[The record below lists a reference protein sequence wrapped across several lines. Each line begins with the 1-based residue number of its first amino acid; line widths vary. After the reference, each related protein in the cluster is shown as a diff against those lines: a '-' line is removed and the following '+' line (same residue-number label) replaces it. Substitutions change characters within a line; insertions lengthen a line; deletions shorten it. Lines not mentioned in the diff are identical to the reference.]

1 VSPLLKVEQLSKS
14 FAAVRALSAVQLEVL
29 PGEVH
34 ALVGENGAG
43 KSTLIKILMGVY
55 AKDSGRI
62 FIDGVERDVRSP
74 TKAKEL
80 GLAAV
85 YQDVMLARHL
95 SIGENFFMGSLPQ
108 RSGLIDWG
116 QVYKKADEFLAGMG
130 ISVDSRS
137 LISELTIARQQLI
150 AIAKVVWQGAR
161 IIIFDE
167 PTALLTTSETDL
179 LFDIIKRLKTDG
191 KAVIYISH
199 HMEEIFAVCDRVT
212 VLKDGVYIDT
222 LQTRETD
229 KDQLI
234 TLMVGRD
241 VGEAFPARQYHS
253 GEAVVEVNNLS
264 TTDRFQGIS
273 FTLHRGEILGIYGLV
288 GAGRTELV
296 RALFGADAYDSGEII
311 LAGASVR
318 PHHPMEM
325 IKRGFGLLCED
336 RKHQSLALP
345 LDVQTNINLVRHHK
359 NTKMGFIR
367 RRAEQDLAE
376 TYIHSLNIK
385 PPSPSQKVLNL
396 SGGNQQKVVIGKWL
410 SIKPQILFF
419 DEPTTGVDVGARI
432 DIYHLMQQ
440 LVDDGKAMIVISSY
454 LPEVIAL
461 SDRIMVMYQ
470 GRSMGIVD
478 RKNANEETLLRMASG
493 LEPIADS
500 GLVS

>member
-1 VSPLLKVEQLSKS
+1 VPPLLKVEELSKS
-14 FAAVRALSAVQLEVL
+14 FAGVRALSGVHVEVFA
-29 PGEVH
+29 GEVH

-55 AKDSGRI
+55 TKDSGTM
-62 FIDGVERDVRSP
+62 FIDGVEQDVRSP
-74 TKAKEL
+74 TRAKEL

-85 YQDVMLARHL
+85 YQDVMLAREL
-95 SIGENFFMGSLPQ
+95 SIGENFFMGSLPR
-108 RSGLIDWG
+108 RSGLIDWR
-116 QVYKKADEFLAGMG
+116 QVYKKTDEFLAGMG

-137 LISELTIARQQLI
+137 LISELTIARQQLV

-179 LFDIIKRLKTDG
+179 LFGIIGRLKTDG
-191 KAVIYISH
+191 KAIIYISH
-199 HMEEIFAVCDRVT
+199 HMEEIFAICDRVT
-212 VLKDGVYIDT
+212 VLKDGVYVDT
-222 LQTRETD
+222 LETEKTD

-234 TLMVGRD
+234 TLMVGRH

-253 GEAVVEVNNLS
+253 GEPVLEVNSLS
-264 TTDRFQGIS
+264 AADRFQAIS
-273 FTLHRGEILGIYGLV
+273 FTLHRGEVLGIYGLV

-311 LAGASVR
+311 LAGALIR

-345 LDVQTNINLVRHHK
+345 LDVQTNINLVRHRK
-359 NTKMGFIR
+359 NTKLGFIR
-367 RRAEQDLAE
+367 RRAEHELAE

-385 PPSPSQKVLNL
+385 PSSPYQTVLNL

-410 SIKPQILFF
+410 SVKPQILFF

-432 DIYHLMQQ
+432 DIYHLMQE
-440 LVDDGKAMIVISSY
+440 LVDDGKAIIVISSY

-461 SDRIMVMYQ
+461 SDRIMVMYH

-478 RKNANEETLLRMASG
+478 RKNANEEMLLRMASG

-500 GLVS
+500 GLMS